1 MVFDDIKVKL
11 FKLASFDIS
20 NYQLISEVA
29 KTKKPT
35 IVSTGMANLNEIK
48 IHKFFKN
55 KKVELAILHC
65 ISSYPNK
72 EENSYLSNIN
82 YLKKKFKC
90 EIGLSDHTNGIK
102 IPIYANLLGARIIE
116 KHFKLSSSH
125 KCVMHLPVSID
136 PSQFKKLK
144 IETLKIHKIL
154 NTYKFGIRKEE
165 KSAKQFKRKKFYNYG
180 RCYSSNSSQ
189 NRF

>member
-1 MVFDDIKVKL
+1 MKDYYDAKKILFFSTPFDKEAVWFLDDIKVKL
-11 FKLASFDIS
+11 FKLVSFDIS

-48 IHKFFKN
+48 KINIFFKN

-125 KCVMHLPVSID
+125 KCVNSPVSID
-136 PSQFKKLK
+136 PSQFK
-144 IETLKIHKIL
+144 
-154 NTYKFGIRKEE
+154 N
-165 KSAKQFKRKKFYNYG
+165 
-180 RCYSSNSSQ
+180 
-189 NRF
+189 